1 MHTSSKKILI
11 TIGNQSNIISGYVC
25 KKATVNYAGRD
36 SAWYNPDIPQLV
48 PINFMD
54 YLDW

>member
-11 TIGNQSNIISGYVC
+11 TIETNQTRYYYCGYVC

-36 SAWYNPDIPQLV
+36 WSAWYNPDIPTV
-48 PINFMD
+48 G
-54 YLDW
+54 